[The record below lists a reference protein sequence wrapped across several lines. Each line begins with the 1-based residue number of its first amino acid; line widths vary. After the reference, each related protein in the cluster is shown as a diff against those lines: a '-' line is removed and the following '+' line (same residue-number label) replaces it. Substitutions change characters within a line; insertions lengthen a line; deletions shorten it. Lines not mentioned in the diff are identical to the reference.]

1 MAILAKIR
9 QRTLVLILI
18 IGLALFAFVISD
30 VFNTNGGGEKQP
42 TEIGSINGEDISYN
56 GFKNQVEYLK
66 NLYQGRQS
74 TMQIVNSLWNQKVSD
89 ALITQELDKLGITI
103 EKDELWSLL
112 VASPN
117 ITNSERFQDESGV
130 FVEAKLKEYI
140 DNLEATKNLSP
151 QSMAEYNNWVETER
165 NTIINAKRELYN
177 NLVKAGSIVT
187 VTEGELAYRA
197 ENDKVTFKYVRVP
210 YTSIADSLV
219 EVRES
224 DVKNYISKHKS
235 EFQVEA
241 SRDIQYV
248 FFPEKPSKADEDA
261 AKQEVEE
268 MKAGF
273 AAAEDASAYANIN
286 TGTNESE
293 NFMYKNQ
300 LPKEHANAI
309 MAMEEG
315 DVYGPYKIGNK
326 FKISRLL
333 EKRQLPDSVKTR
345 HILIR
350 FAGST
355 GADAE
360 LKKTKEDA
368 KKQADSLLAVIKRNK
383 SKFADLAKEFSDD
396 TSAEKGGD
404 LDWFNSISSARLT
417 PTYKDFVYENEVG
430 SLDVVESPFGYHIIE
445 IEDQKN
451 MQDVVKLA
459 TINREVEISE
469 QTFKDLFTEYSKFE
483 SDADKNKS
491 SFVDLA
497 KEKNYE
503 VKVANRVKELAT
515 SIPGLAGTQ
524 REVARWAFR
533 DDTKVGDI
541 NRLNV
546 QGGVI
551 VAQLTAKNTAG
562 LSSIAEASTRV
573 LPIIRS
579 QKKAEMI
586 KEKYASANTL
596 SDLAS
601 ASGNA
606 EQQATALSMQAPTVP
621 GAGEEPKV
629 VGTAFAL
636 NEGDASRLVE
646 GKTGVYMIQVVSKT
660 KAPEK
665 DTYLVERNDLRTKR
679 VSKALSSVSDAL
691 KSSAEIEDRRA
702 SFY

>member
-383 SKFADLAKEFSDD
+383 SKFA
-396 TSAEKGGD
+396 
-404 LDWFNSISSARLT
+404 
-417 PTYKDFVYENEVG
+417 
-430 SLDVVESPFGYHIIE
+430 
-445 IEDQKN
+445 
-451 MQDVVKLA
+451 
-459 TINREVEISE
+459 
-469 QTFKDLFTEYSKFE
+469 
-483 SDADKNKS
+483 
-491 SFVDLA
+491 
-497 KEKNYE
+497 
-503 VKVANRVKELAT
+503 NRVKELAT